1 MPDADPLAA
10 VAHTA
15 QQQATPMQELFTS
28 FNYDVQTEPDGTR
41 MLILESMLPRK
52 VMVFPF
58 AQALNAEDL
67 GRKLIGPGVVVPSQN
82 GHRG

>member
-1 MPDADPLAA
+1 MAEPNPLAA
-10 VAHTA
+10 VAQA
-15 QQQATPMQELFTS
+15 PQQATPMQELFQS
-28 FNYDVQTEPDGTR
+28 FNYDVQTQPDGTR

-58 AQALNAEDL
+58 AQAGNAEDL